1 MYRKKSLLYGYTLA
15 MGSLALGEIFE
26 NMLQLKHFFLYFEI
40 ILNRKWLLSYRGN
53 DISYRD
59 AMRIGC
65 MLPEIILKL
74 LIKSGTF

>member
-1 MYRKKSLLYGYTLA
+1 MYRKKSLLYGYTLT

-26 NMLQLKHFFLYFEI
+26 NMLQLKRFSLYFEI

-59 AMRIGC
+59 AMRLGG